1 MTARRFISELAASG
15 TGSAAVPEW
24 VHLLPAGAST
34 LRDGRKCILANAE
47 AVIAQFHADAVD
59 LPIDYEHQADQPE
72 GRPNGPVPAA
82 GWIKELAARPD
93 GLWGRVEW
101 TATAA
106 RMIAAKEYRYLSP
119 SFMIE
124 AASTEV
130 QKLCGAGL
138 VHHPALELTALAS
151 QETAMKPAQKPATT
165 PANKLAMPADDAQD
179 EATEADLVK
188 TIADLFCLAPD
199 MPLAQLVAAVKAIA
213 AELHAPPDPAEYMP
227 VSAVTAMMA
236 ERRTELATATEG
248 RAQLK
253 VDAAFRQG
261 YIHGGMREWALAL
274 CRSDEAAFDNFLQKS
289 GPTFAGLTKNHGA
302 MMGEPPQ
309 ARAGHRSA
317 TADAI
322 CAQLG
327 LPMGSLTK

>member
-1 MTARRFISELAASG
+1 MTARRFIFELAASG
-15 TGSAAVPEW
+15 SGSADVPEW

-47 AVIAQFHADAVD
+47 AVIAQFDADGVD
-59 LPIDYEHQADQPE
+59 LPIDYEHQADRPE

-93 GLWGRVEW
+93 GIWGRVEW

-106 RMIAAKEYRYLSP
+106 RMIAAKEYKYLSP

-151 QETAMKPAQKPATT
+151 QDTAMKPAQKPANR
-165 PANKLAMPADDAQD
+165 PAMAADDAQD
-179 EATEADLVK
+179 ESTEADLVK
-188 TIADLFCLAPD
+188 TITDLFGLAPD
-199 MPLAQLVAAVKAIA
+199 MPLAQLVAALKALA
-213 AELHAPPDPAEYMP
+213 AKLNAPPDPAQYMP

-236 ERRTELATATEG
+236 ERQTELVNATEG

-261 YIHGGMREWALAL
+261 YIHGGMRDWALAL
-274 CRSDEAAFDNFLQKS
+274 CKSNEAAFDGFLAKA

-302 MMGEPPQ
+302 TMAGAPPSIP
-309 ARAGHRSA
+309 AANRSE

-327 LPMGSLTK
+327 LPMGSLAK

>member
-1 MTARRFISELAASG
+1 MTARRFIFELAGSG
-15 TGSAAVPEW
+15 AGGAAAPEW

-59 LPIDYEHQADQPE
+59 LPIDYEHQADRPE
-72 GRPNGPVPAA
+72 ARNNGPVPAA

-119 SFMIE
+119 SFLIE
-124 AASTEV
+124 KASTEV

-151 QETAMKPAQKPATT
+151 QETAMKPTSKLANKPAM
-165 PANKLAMPADDAQD
+165 AADDAQD
-179 EATEADLVK
+179 EATEADLAK
-188 TIADLFCLAPD
+188 AITDLFGLAPD
-199 MPLAQLVAAVKAIA
+199 MPLAQLVAALKAIA
-213 AELHAPPDPAEYMP
+213 AKLNAPPDPAQFMP
-227 VSAVTAMMA
+227 VTAVQAMMA
-236 ERRTELATATEG
+236 ERSAELATATEG

-261 YIHGGMREWALAL
+261 YIHGGMRDWALAL
-274 CRSDEAAFDNFLQKS
+274 CRSDEAAFDGFLAKA
-289 GPTFAGLTKNHGA
+289 GPTFGGLTRNHGA
-302 MMGEPPQ
+302 ALSGTPPS
-309 ARAGHRSA
+309 ARAATRSEA
-317 TADAI
+317 ADAI
-322 CAQLG
+322 CTQLG